1 MPDVTTDVAAYLN
14 GTDEIDHADMGREE
28 LHEIG
33 YVQSDDPGAVGARKT
48 WIDTSKTPFVLK
60 IRNQANDG
68 WTQAGSDRLA
78 VTPPPFIGCRTYL
91 TSDWQVGTTNGWQIV
106 DYDAENYDTD
116 SIWSSGG
123 NHNINTAGYYHITGQ
138 VTIKDNLPTSER
150 VQVGIFHNYT
160 MVAGAFTGYYDSTT
174 GTWTIPISGDY
185 YTTDTDYFNL
195 KILVGDAS
203 QPTVVSGEDATF
215 LCTHMIRGVVADA
228 EDEPQAVNAYCNG
241 YTNDIPNETWT
252 EIDYDLERYDTDD
265 MFDAATSK
273 NDLNI
278 NTAGKYN
285 IKVVSLTHAQNGT
298 TFEVGQRIVL
308 NGTTVLATTWDQVID
323 NGGDR
328 VEGRA
333 LLTETDYDL
342 SENDVITAEIWQN
355 SGSTHNDFLRPG
367 DGSTLITLHRIE
379 SAT

>member
-1 MPDVTTDVAAYLN
+1 MPDVNDSSPVYLE
-14 GTDEIDHADMGREE
+14 GTDEIDHAQMGRDQ

-33 YVQSDDPGAVGARKT
+33 YVQATDPGAVGARKT

-91 TSDWQVGTTNGWQIV
+91 TSDWQVGTTNGWQII
-106 DYDAENYDTD
+106 DYDTENYDTD

-123 NHNINTAGYYHITGQ
+123 NHNINTAGYYHVSAQ
-138 VTIKDNLPTSER
+138 VTIKDNLPTSANL
-150 VQVGIFHNYT
+150 QVGIFHNYT
-160 MVAGAFTGYYDSTT
+160 AIAMAMEGYYDSST
-174 GTWTIPISGDY
+174 GTWTITLSGDY
-185 YTTDTDYFNL
+185 YSTDSDYFNL
-195 KILVGDAS
+195 KILVDAS
-203 QPTVVSGEDATF
+203 TQPTVLSGADVTF

-228 EDEPQAVNAYCNG
+228 EDQPQAVNAYCDG
-241 YTNDIPNETWT
+241 FSNDIPNETWT
-252 EIDYDLERYDTDD
+252 EIDYDKERYDTDD
-265 MFDAATSK
+265 MFDPTTSK

-278 NTAGKYN
+278 NTAGTYN
-285 IKVVSLTHAQNGT
+285 IVLQSTTHGQNGV
-298 TFEVGQRIVL
+298 TFDIAHRIVL
-308 NGTTVLATTWDQVID
+308 NGTTVLATVWDETLD

-328 VEGRA
+328 VEGRV
-333 LLTETDYDL
+333 LLAETDYQL

-355 SGSTHNDFLRPG
+355 SGSSHNDFLRPG
-367 DGSTLITLHRIE
+367 DGNTYITLHRIE